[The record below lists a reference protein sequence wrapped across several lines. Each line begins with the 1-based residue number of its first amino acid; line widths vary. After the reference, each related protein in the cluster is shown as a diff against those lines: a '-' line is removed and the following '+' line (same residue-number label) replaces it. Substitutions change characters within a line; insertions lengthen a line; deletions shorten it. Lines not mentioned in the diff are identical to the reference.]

1 LEQPERLKR
10 LKTGAKRLS
19 DGTVAQRHSVA
30 GSKILCY
37 LLFMSNHLASIRQ
50 AIRDIPDFPKPGI
63 VFKDITPLLANGDLF
78 GQTIDALAERYQGQ
92 KIDTVLGI
100 ESRGFI
106 IGSALAYK
114 LGAGFSVVRKPGK
127 LPYETRSASYELE
140 YGTDSLEIHVDGVSK
155 NARVVIADDLIATGG
170 TARAT
175 AELVHNLGATV
186 VECAFV
192 IELAFLNGRERLK
205 PHGVFSL
212 LQYDSE

>member
-1 LEQPERLKR
+1 MRTDIAR
-10 LKTGAKRLS
+10 
-19 DGTVAQRHSVA
+19 
-30 GSKILCY
+30 
-37 LLFMSNHLASIRQ
+37 IRQ
-50 AIRDIPDFPKPGI
+50 AIRDIPDFPKAGI
-63 VFKDITPLLANGDLF
+63 GFKDITPLLANGDLF
-78 GQTIDALAERYQGQ
+78 GQTIDALAERYENQ

-127 LPYETRSASYELE
+127 LPYETHSASYELE
-140 YGTDSLEIHVDGVSK
+140 YGTDSLEIHVDGLSR

-170 TARAT
+170 TAKAT
-175 AELVHNLGATV
+175 AELVTKLGGTV

-192 IELAFLNGRERLK
+192 IELAFLNARDKLK

-212 LQYDSE
+212 LRYDSE

>member
-1 LEQPERLKR
+1 M
-10 LKTGAKRLS
+10 S
-19 DGTVAQRHSVA
+19 DDIAR
-30 GSKILCY
+30 
-37 LLFMSNHLASIRQ
+37 IRQ

-63 VFKDITPLLANGDLF
+63 VFKDITPLLANGPLF
-78 GQTIDALAERYQGQ
+78 AKTIDLIAERYNGQ

-106 IGSALAYK
+106 VGAALAYR

-127 LPYETRSASYELE
+127 LPYETHSASYALE
-140 YGTDSLEIHVDGVSK
+140 YGVDTLEIHIDAISR

-170 TARAT
+170 TAAAT
-175 AELVHNLGATV
+175 AELVTKLGGTV

-192 IELAFLNGRERLK
+192 IELSFLNGREKLK
-205 PHGVFSL
+205 PYGVYSV